1 MSRRSV
7 SLSSLI
13 SGRALTLRAAVGGL
27 LVTIAL
33 LGVSQAYAHADRPP
47 ATGLAVATA
56 TLAPGAV
63 LRAGSM
69 ELVALDLPRA
79 VAARAFSSLDVL
91 EGAVTLAPLEA
102 GELVQ
107 LSQVLPAGTAPTTGV
122 DLSFSISAD
131 RALGG
136 DLQPGERLD
145 LVASYPTGDSRVVA
159 RGALLTGAASSG
171 DALLDPDSGLVV
183 TVRLQRDDELLA
195 VVDAVDEGHVT
206 LVRPTTDRVP

>member
-1 MSRRSV
+1 MPWRSV
-7 SLSSLI
+7 SLSSLL
-13 SGRALTLRAAVGGL
+13 GRRALTLRAAAGGL

-47 ATGLAVATA
+47 TTGFAVATA

-63 LRAGSM
+63 LGAGSL
-69 ELVALDLPRA
+69 ELVPLDLPRA
-79 VAARAFSSLDVL
+79 VAARAFSTLDVL

-107 LSQVLPAGTAPTTGV
+107 LSQVLPAGTVPARGV
-122 DLSFSISAD
+122 DLSFSIAPD

-145 LVASYPTGDSRVVA
+145 LVASYPAGDSRVVA
-159 RGALLTGAASSG
+159 RGALLTGAASTG
-171 DALLDPDSGLVV
+171 DALLDRDAGLVV

-195 VVDAVDEGHVT
+195 VVEAVDEGHVT